1 MLGGPVKAPTPPL
14 VADSDAHGPEV
25 NLLTPSLPSKDDAG
39 SSGKIALDAD
49 KENEKVDMNTK
60 QGDASPSMHTPLSKK
75 KGGEKNRRMSP
86 SVQVNFT
93 EMLRC
98 VLVM

>member
-1 MLGGPVKAPTPPL
+1 MLGGPAKAPTPPL
-14 VADSDAHGPEV
+14 ASDSDAHGPEV

-39 SSGKIALDAD
+39 SPGKNALDAD

-60 QGDASPSMHTPLSKK
+60 RGDASPSMHTPLSKK

-86 SVQVNFT
+86 SVQVNLT
-93 EMLRC
+93 EKRRMCL
-98 VLVM
+98 